1 MNKNYTSSI
10 LYYCSRCG
18 IIKKNMK
25 AIWEIFANP
34 LTKANIFGIMFK
46 RVSAKL
52 NITIIIGGLFRHLEM
67 YSSG

>member
-1 MNKNYTSSI
+1 
-10 LYYCSRCG
+10 
-18 IIKKNMK
+18 MK
-25 AIWEIFANP
+25 AKWEIFANP

-52 NITIIIGGLFRHLEM
+52 NITIRFGRLFRHLEM